1 MEEWVMSDL
10 ACIMGGIT
18 TVCFYDTLGA
28 ETTEFVVDQT
38 GLQTIACTADKID
51 ILSKLK
57 IEGKISSL
65 LDLIVYS
72 EPTEHQKA

>member
-1 MEEWVMSDL
+1 MEEWVISDL

-38 GLQTIACTADKID
+38 QLQTIACTPDKID
-51 ILSKLK
+51 ILSGLK
-57 IEGKISSL
+57 KDGKIACL
-65 LDLIVYS
+65 
-72 EPTEHQKA
+72 